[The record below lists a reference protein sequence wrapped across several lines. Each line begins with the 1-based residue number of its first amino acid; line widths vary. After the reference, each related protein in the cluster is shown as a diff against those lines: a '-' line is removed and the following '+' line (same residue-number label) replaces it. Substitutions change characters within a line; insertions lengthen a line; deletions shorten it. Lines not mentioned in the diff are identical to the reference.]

1 MVSNL
6 PAPVQQ
12 ILPRLRSAASTGDP
26 QQMKRI
32 MVWGFEQIG
41 QVYQPDPVFR
51 PLDYW
56 RKKAAEREWER
67 LVRDT
72 AKQLRQVVS
81 MKQVHA
87 FQLELDLLLQQR
99 TWEQR
104 ENQRQ
109 RATRFDSAV
118 RVSETMQVRAH
129 ETDERIREAEA
140 LARLNGQMQQAQP
153 TPASPMQRVR
163 EIQEEIKRI
172 DADPSLSTAVKHRLT
187 APLQESMQRILNDFG
202 P

>member
-12 ILPRLRSAASTGDP
+12 ILPRLRRAASTGDP

-81 MKQVHA
+81 MKQVEA

-109 RATRFDSAV
+109 RATRFDSTV
-118 RVSETMQVRAH
+118 RVSETMQIRTH

-140 LARLNGQMQQAQP
+140 LARLNGQ
-153 TPASPMQRVR
+153 MQRVR